1 MDRVRRATA
10 PRSVIAGAIVGLVF
24 VLGCKP
30 PPSVRIHQPIHGS
43 FLGATAGAVLVSG
56 TLAEVPP
63 ADVTISVNG
72 VAAVVDAL
80 QKTFSAV
87 VPLDTAAVFQP
98 IVAELTQI
106 SNGKKARD
114 RVVAIRGA
122 GASEADALPEAL
134 AIRLEPG
141 ALDDVAPAM
150 SAILEEQLDLA
161 ALLPTE
167 PIAIDDATIEILQS
181 PPPSFA
187 GLTLALDPLS
197 GKVAVQAVVD
207 DVSVALHVVRNG
219 LFDIDCEMTVSVGSV
234 VVNTHQQLAPSP
246 DGERLDV
253 TQVPVSS
260 GTEVSVTMTG
270 IASTADCSQSG
281 WFVDRKERKIREK
294 IQAGLA
300 DAFEEFLAT
309 PPQGAAPVA
318 SALADQLAA
327 INVTGVTLPGL
338 RSRFDAAF
346 ARVGQF
352 QTAIEVALDVDV
364 SPSSGGVFGLAAP
377 SALPRPP
384 RPDPDLSRS
393 LVVPSGTP
401 PLVTASPHE
410 VALGLSFS
418 GLNRLLMSET
428 EMRRLEATIS
438 ELDGAPLTVETLEP
452 FLPELQSL
460 PDGTPLRIKI
470 KPTLAPVLTG
480 AAGPHGELVEAQIA
494 HLLVTLVKVV
504 TGANGAAT
512 ESELLRVAVDA
523 RLGLDLG
530 IGGDGVLAA
539 SLGEVAEGDLSVH
552 VIANPLATNQ
562 DVIEIFGPVLLASQ
576 LPALVAT
583 TASFPLPT
591 FLGLVPQGTN
601 VSRQGGYLVL
611 LANLEEA
618 P

>member
-1 MDRVRRATA
+1 
-10 PRSVIAGAIVGLVF
+10 VIAGAIVGLVF

-30 PPSVRIHQPIHGS
+30 PPSVRIGQPFHGS

-56 TLAEVPP
+56 TIADVPP
-63 ADVTISVNG
+63 NDVTVVVNG
-72 VAAVVDAL
+72 VTASIDTLA
-80 QKTFSAV
+80 KTFSAIV
-87 VPLDTAAVFQP
+87 TLDSTTVFQP
-98 IVAELTQI
+98 IVAELTQV
-106 SNGKKARD
+106 SSGKKARD

-141 ALDDVAPAM
+141 ALDDIAPAM
-150 SAILEEQLDLA
+150 SAILQDQLDLA

-167 PIAIDDATIEILQS
+167 PIEIDDATVEIDPT

-187 GLTLALDPLS
+187 DLTLALDPLS
-197 GKVAVQAVVD
+197 GKLAVQAVVD
-207 DVSVALHVVRNG
+207 DVFVGLHVERNG
-219 LFDIDCEMTVSVGSV
+219 LFDIDCDMTVRVATV
-234 VVNTHQQLAPSP
+234 IVDTHHQLAPSP

-253 TQVPVSS
+253 VQVPVSA
-260 GTEVSVTMTG
+260 GREVSVTMQG
-270 IASTADCSQSG
+270 ISSTADCSASG
-281 WFVDRKERKIREK
+281 WFIDRKERRIREA

-300 DAFEEFLAT
+300 GAFEEFLAT
-309 PPQGAAPVA
+309 PDDGPAPIAA
-318 SALADQLAA
+318 ALADQLAA

-346 ARVGQF
+346 ARVGHF
-352 QTAIEVALDVDV
+352 QTALELALDVDV
-364 SPSSGGVFGLAAP
+364 SPSSGILGLAAP
-377 SALPRPP
+377 AAFPRPL

-401 PLVTASPHE
+401 PLATALPHE

-428 EMRRLEATIS
+428 EMRRFEVTVS
-438 ELDGAPLTVETLEP
+438 ELGGEPLTRETLAPL
-452 FLPELQSL
+452 LPELATL
-460 PDGTPLRIKI
+460 PAGTPLRIKI
-470 KPTLAPVLTG
+470 KPTLAPILTG
-480 AAGPHGELVEAQIA
+480 AAGPHDELLEARIA
-494 HLLVTLVKVV
+494 HLLVSLVKVV
-504 TGANGAAT
+504 TNANGT
-512 ESELLRVAVDA
+512 TSEGELLRAAVDA
-523 RLGLDLG
+523 QLG
-530 IGGDGVLAA
+530 IDLAIGDDGQLAA
-539 SLGEVAEGDLSVH
+539 SLGTVADGDLSVH
-552 VIANPLATNQ
+552 VIANPLGTNQ
-562 DVIEIFGPVLLASQ
+562 DVIEIFGPALLADQ

-601 VSRQGGYLVL
+601 VLRNGGYLVL